1 MSTATSTT
9 TSDRTSS
16 IERTLFPP
24 CSLASRE
31 RAALDDAGRLA
42 QLWEVALRA
51 SFQLGYET
59 GHQRGVMAGRNE
71 EATAWQAIVTGY
83 SAVLDAP
90 TRAELERVRRPSN
103 APCSSGCGS
112 CCRCIRAAAVT
123 SNLTHY
129 GAPDYPGTDAAN
141 NQHRRERS

>member
-1 MSTATSTT
+1 MSTATSSR
-9 TSDRTSS
+9 TSGRTSS

-42 QLWEVALRA
+42 QLWEAALRA
-51 SFQLGYET
+51 SFQLGYDT

-83 SAVLDAP
+83 SAVIDAP

-103 APCSSGCGS
+103 TPCSSGCGFCS
-112 CCRCIRAAAVT
+112 RCIRAAAVT
-123 SNLTHY
+123 SNLTRY
-129 GAPDYPGTDAAN
+129 GAPDYPGTAAD
-141 NQHRRERS
+141 NQHRKGRS

>member
-1 MSTATSTT
+1 MSTATSNR
-9 TSDRTSS
+9 TSDLTSS

-31 RAALDDAGRLA
+31 RAALEDAGRLA

-51 SFQLGYET
+51 SFQLGYDT

-90 TRAELERVRRPSN
+90 TRAELERVRRPTN
-103 APCSSGCGS
+103 APCPSGCGS
-112 CCRCIRAAAVT
+112 CSRCIRAGAVT
-123 SNLTHY
+123 SNLTRY
-129 GAPDYPGTDAAN
+129 GAPDFPGIAAD
-141 NQHRRERS
+141 NQHRKGRS